1 MGKEGNLDWAPVL
14 SFVKREL
21 NKFPSFLPCLKD
33 FVCKD
38 PSVANTSCSGVTQ
51 KKVQALG
58 LRSHSFKGSGLFMKL
73 FKFFYLFTYFILGLH
88 WAFAAARGLTPVSE
102 QELLSST
109 HAWTFYCAGFPGCRA
124 QALGPGLQ

>member
-21 NKFPSFLPCLKD
+21 NKVPSFLRCLKD

-73 FKFFYLFTYFILGLH
+73 FIFLYLFTYFILGLH
-88 WAFAAARGLTPVSE
+88 WLLLLHVGLLQLVSRSYFLVLMHG
-102 QELLSST
+102 LLTVLASLVAE
-109 HAWTFYCAGFPGCRA
+109 HR
-124 QALGPGLQ
+124 L

>member
-14 SFVKREL
+14 SFVKQEL
-21 NKFPSFLPCLKD
+21 NKFPSFLRCLKD

-58 LRSHSFKGSGLFMKL
+58 LTRGSAGEYQQMSRQVSRGSAGE
-73 FKFFYLFTYFILGLH
+73 YQADEQAGV
-88 WAFAAARGLTPVSE
+88 ARLSWRVS
-102 QELLSST
+102 
-109 HAWTFYCAGFPGCRA
+109 GR
-124 QALGPGLQ
+124 

>member
-51 KKVQALG
+51 KKIQALC
-58 LRSHSFKGSGLFMKL
+58 LRSPSLKVSELFMKL
-73 FKFFYLFTYFILGLH
+73 LKICIYHLIF
-88 WAFAAARGLTPVSE
+88 
-102 QELLSST
+102 
-109 HAWTFYCAGFPGCRA
+109 
-124 QALGPGLQ
+124 

>member
-14 SFVKREL
+14 SFVKQEL
-21 NKFPSFLPCLKD
+21 NKFPSFLRCLKD

-73 FKFFYLFTYFILGLH
+73 FKFLYLFTYFILGLH
-88 WAFAAARGLTPVSE
+88 WLLLLHVGLLQLVSRSYFLVLMHG
-102 QELLSST
+102 LLTVLASLVAE
-109 HAWTFYCAGFPGCRA
+109 HR
-124 QALGPGLQ
+124 L